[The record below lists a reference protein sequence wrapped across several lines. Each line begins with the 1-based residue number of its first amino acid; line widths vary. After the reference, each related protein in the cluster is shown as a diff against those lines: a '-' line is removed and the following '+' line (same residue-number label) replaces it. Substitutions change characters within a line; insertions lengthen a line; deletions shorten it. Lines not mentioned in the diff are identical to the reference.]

1 MRRGDDTGNGRRPV
15 PASGV
20 PQVPGLRLL
29 QRLGA
34 GGQGEVWL
42 ADDLTAGDRVA
53 GDRVAVKVALP
64 GRGAVRFQREVD
76 LLRGLD
82 HPHVVRL
89 RRVVE
94 LPDGS
99 RALVLD
105 HAAGGSLSGL
115 VRRRGPLTAG
125 EACTVLAPLAR
136 TLGELHGRGL
146 VHGDL
151 TPANVLFTG
160 DGRVLIADLGSAIRL
175 GEAVPER
182 WGSDGYLDP
191 AAAARPAPS
200 EDVYSVGAVLRFAL
214 MGSPNPQPS
223 EPHAPDQYTPD
234 PHAPDPRASGPGVPD
249 PRRDT
254 LLALADL
261 CTVSVPGRRPDL
273 ASVERI
279 ALAAVDPVPVRL
291 DRAGAD
297 LPAWLQPVRGVPPP
311 GDGGS
316 DGDPAASLPAA
327 GDPAAGGAGA
337 GRRAR
342 RAHLAGPSPA
352 ALPTSGRPV
361 VVRMAPGLASS
372 SGSASSDGASSS
384 DGGGAGSVDRRPRS
398 AAEAGWTRGA
408 SLDRATRLSEAPTV
422 TLSPADPARA
432 PHGTGPRGRRDGDG
446 RSGGEGRG
454 RPQHRRLAGPGP
466 VRRVVSWLL
475 AAAAVVAAG
484 WWALGAPG
492 PTTATGP
499 GSAGA
504 GSAGARSIAV
514 RGGRTPSVTRPPGSA
529 ARRSGPPSMGPE
541 PVAAAVE
548 RLARG
553 RAEAFRLASTD
564 PLAQVD
570 EPGSPAMA
578 ADRALVARL
587 REAGVRL
594 EGLSFR
600 ASGLQPDAG
609 NGGVVLVRAAVTTSA
624 HRRATSGGRAVEE
637 VPASA
642 PRSVTLALVPAP
654 DGVHWLVRQTWSGS

>member
-1 MRRGDDTGNGRRPV
+1 MRGGDDPGNGRRPGQV
-15 PASGV
+15 GGA

-42 ADDLTAGDRVA
+42 ADDLAAGDRA
-53 GDRVAVKVALP
+53 AVKVGLR
-64 GRGAVRFQREVD
+64 GRGPARFEREVD

-99 RALVLD
+99 QALVLE

-125 EACTVLAPLAR
+125 EACSVVVPLAR

-146 VHGDL
+146 VHGDV
-151 TPANVLFTG
+151 TPANVLFSA
-160 DGRVLIADLGSAIRL
+160 DGRVMMADLGSAERL

-191 AAAARPAPS
+191 AAEARPSPS
-200 EDVYSVGAVLRFAL
+200 EDVYSLGAVLRFAL
-214 MGSPNPQPS
+214 TGSPASQPPAS
-223 EPHAPDQYTPD
+223 QP
-234 PHAPDPRASGPGVPD
+234 PDPRQDA
-249 PRRDT
+249 

-261 CTVSVPGRRPDL
+261 CTAPEPGRRPDL
-273 ASVERI
+273 TSVERI
-279 ALAAVDPVPVRL
+279 TLAAVDPDPVRL
-291 DRAGAD
+291 DRGGAD

-311 GDGGS
+311 GPG
-316 DGDPAASLPAA
+316 DGDPASSGHPSVAPPSS
-327 GDPAAGGAGA
+327 GDPSGDPSVAARAASGPAGGGA
-337 GRRAR
+337 GRRGR
-342 RAHLAGPSPA
+342 GAHLATPSPA
-352 ALPTSGRPV
+352 ALPSSGRPV
-361 VVRMAPGLASS
+361 VVRVAAGVAS
-372 SGSASSDGASSS
+372 SGSASPGGSSS
-384 DGGGAGSVDRRPRS
+384 GGGTGAVDRRPRS
-398 AAEAGWTRGA
+398 AAEAGWTRSA
-408 SLDRATRLSEAPTV
+408 SLDRATRLVEAPTV
-422 TLSPADPARA
+422 TLTPSSPVRA
-432 PHGTGPRGRRDGDG
+432 LRGRGPQGRRDGGSPGDG
-446 RSGGEGRG
+446 RR

-466 VRRVVSWLL
+466 VRRTASWLV
-475 AAAAVVAAG
+475 AVVAAIAAG
-484 WWALGAPG
+484 WWALG
-492 PTTATGP
+492 PTEPTKATGAGP
-499 GSAGA
+499 NATGA
-504 GSAGARSIAV
+504 GPRSGGASSAARE
-514 RGGRTPSVTRPPGSA
+514 GRTPSVTRRPGTPPA
-529 ARRSGPPSMGPE
+529 GPE
-541 PVAAAVE
+541 SVAAAVE

-570 EPGSPAMA
+570 EPGSPALA

-600 ASGLQPDAG
+600 ASGLRPDAG
-609 NGGVVLVRAAVTTSA
+609 NGGVVLVRATVTTSA
-624 HRRATSGGRAVEE
+624 HRRAAPGGRTLEE

-642 PRSVTLALVPAP
+642 PQPVTLALVPAP